1 MSTYQ
6 PGDYEATRRRL
17 TDALHTASL
26 TVRNAQ
32 EVRDQAEEALD
43 AFLDEHGTSAPM
55 RIQVYAWPDGVSLED
70 VGDRAVDEET
80 GGPVVTVPDETG
92 KRWLAAQQAWEDAQ
106 HEATAAAYPH
116 LKKPGDEA

>member
-17 TDALHTASL
+17 TDALHTASQ
-26 TVRNAQ
+26 TIRNAQ

-43 AFLDEHGTSAPM
+43 AFLDEHGTNAPM
-55 RIQVYAWPDGVSLED
+55 RIQVYGWPDGVSLED

-80 GGPVVTVPDETG
+80 EHPGQWVVAERTVASRTYFETLPSAQSYCDG
-92 KRWLAAQQAWEDAQ
+92 VVAAIEDQA
-106 HEATAAAYPH
+106 
-116 LKKPGDEA
+116 